1 MCQDIGDSSL
11 RGSPDGR
18 RAIPGRGTHLREGRS
33 VAELARTHG
42 VHRSWLYKL
51 LARYRADGDA
61 GLAPRSRRPRS
72 SPSAMPIALADE
84 IVALRGRLLA
94 EGLDAGALTIQWHLA
109 QRSGGAPS
117 ASSIIRVLRRR
128 GLVTPEPRKRPRS
141 SFVRFQA
148 ALSNELWQ
156 TDATHW
162 ALADGSAV
170 EILNVIDDHSR
181 LLVAAAAFRTVRAA
195 DVVGVFHDAALRYG
209 YPAALLSDNAAVF
222 SGGSRQGKV
231 LLESELERLGI
242 RPSHARPYH
251 PQTCG
256 KVERFHQTQKR
267 WLAKQPSAA
276 TLEELSAQLDR
287 QRIHYNLHRPHRAI
301 GRRTTE
307 GVEPSCLTTHA
318 PEACS
323 CTNSDTSAREQ
334 IIGPWPTFRR
344 PGELLPT
351 IAIDASHGRCRHRW
365 WRDHRRLHRVPP
377 HKERCARHSRPRTR
391 PARLRFDGQE
401 RGRYPSAV
409 LERDQCQAL
418 ATLASAH

>member
-18 RAIPGRGTHLREGRS
+18 RALPGRGTHLREGRS

-109 QRSGGAPS
+109 RRAGRVPS

-301 GRRTTE
+301 GRRTPQE
-307 GVEPSCLTTHA
+307 VFDAKVKAGPGSAA
-318 PEACS
+318 PPVHYRVRY
-323 CTNSDTSAREQ
+323 DTVDWHGKVTLRYDSRLHH
-334 IIGPWPTFRR
+334 IGLGIRHRGKSIVLFVADRQVR
-344 PGELLPT
+344 IVDADGELLRELVLDPT
-351 IAIDASHGRCRHRW
+351 
-365 WRDHRRLHRVPP
+365 RDYQR
-377 HKERCARHSRPRTR
+377 
-391 PARLRFDGQE
+391 Q
-401 RGRYPSAV
+401 SA
-409 LERDQCQAL
+409 
-418 ATLASAH
+418 